1 MNVNEAFKEFQNIQ
15 KEIYSQEIEMDS
27 TYEVKRFIRD
37 ERKRQGIK
45 QIDFAKKIEKPISF
59 VADFERGQ
67 IANPSIER
75 LNTYLNGLGYK
86 LNIKVEK
93 I

>member
-1 MNVNEAFKEFQNIQ
+1 MNVNEAFKDFQKIQ

-45 QIDFAKKIEKPISF
+45 QIDFAKRLDKPIAF
-59 VADFERGQ
+59 VKDFESGH
-67 IANPSIER
+67 IAHPSIER
-75 LNTYLNGLGYK
+75 LNTYLNELGYK
-86 LNIKVEK
+86 LNVKVEK